1 MKRDWHEK
9 NKIMPFAAT
18 QMGLETVMLSE
29 VSQAEKDRYVISLVC
44 GIGKK
49 MVKWTY
55 LRRRNR
61 FSDFKSKLMVTRRE
75 WRRKG

>member
-49 MVKWTY
+49 NGKMDLFTKKKQV
-55 LRRRNR
+55 LR
-61 FSDFKSKLMVTRRE
+61 L
-75 WRRKG
+75 

>member
-29 VSQAEKDRYVISLVC
+29 VSQAERQVC
-44 GIGKK
+44 DIPCMWNWEKK
-49 MVKWTY
+49 KW
-55 LRRRNR
+55 
-61 FSDFKSKLMVTRRE
+61 
-75 WRRKG
+75 